1 MRHAFALRRRPTQR
15 RDDASRQAAVW
26 LGDRAEHILT
36 RLSELLAEREKVHGQ
51 ATAAAIERVALTKT
65 WVVYRAAAPTILQ
78 LILICG
84 DSRASGRV
92 YEAPRRRDQRTPA
105 TDLLRQAPRK
115 LVEFHHRIG
124 KHFLA
129 EERLWPSVRRSTG
142 RRRRQRSSASPSQP
156 NRDASLSRRHRGV
169 FPTRGRPRT
178 TAPVHPR
185 KNLKRVEIFSWQGT
199 LETDKANYR
208 ALARWAGD
216 GVWSTKEGCPS
227 VSPIPPL
234 RQSTGWPRS
243 GVWTCRRHAASAR
256 RVACAWVIFVQA
268 CPDPSKRGRG
278 NADSQITQPCR

>member
-1 MRHAFALRRRPTQR
+1 MSNGHGASPGERRGGRVAGTKNKATIEQENLISRAMGKLDRP
-15 RDDASRQAAVW
+15 
-26 LGDRAEHILT
+26 LGKDV
-36 RLSELLAEREKVHGQ
+36 LAEVMVEFREMAKEQ
-51 ATAAAIERVALTKT
+51 AEAA
-65 WVVYRAAAPTILQ
+65 RA
-78 LILICG
+78 G
-84 DSRASGRV
+84 DKEAQQKRV
-92 YEAPRRRDQRTPA
+92 YY
-105 TDLLRQAPRK
+105 
-115 LVEFHHRIG
+115 
-124 KHFLA
+124 
-129 EERLWPSVRRSTG
+129 
-142 RRRRQRSSASPSQP
+142 
-156 NRDASLSRRHRGV
+156 
-169 FPTRGRPRT
+169 
-178 TAPVHPR
+178 
-185 KNLKRVEIFSWQGT
+185 QGT